1 MSSKKRISP
10 SRVAFNGFN
19 YAFFFLFSFLCAYPL
34 WYVFVYTISEPAL
47 AASGITFYP
56 KGFTLFNFTKLLQL
70 NGVFQAFGIS
80 VLRTVV
86 GTLCTVTC
94 CTILGYLFSKERMPF
109 RKFFYRFLVI
119 TMYNSGGM
127 IPTYLVFKTYKILNT
142 FWVYILPS
150 LISAYNVILVK
161 TYVEQLPPA
170 LEESALLDGANVIQ
184 IIFYLIVPLSLPII
198 ATIAIY
204 AAVGQWNAWFD
215 NHIYAFRNDNL
226 TTLQYMLY
234 NFLQEAEELAKLIE
248 STSETIDA
256 SQYITPTGVKMT
268 VTLFTILPIMCV
280 YPFLQRFFIKGIMIG
295 SVKG

>member
-1 MSSKKRISP
+1 MSKKKRTSP
-10 SRVAFNGFN
+10 SRVAFNIFN
-19 YAFFFLFSFLCAYPL
+19 YGFFFIFAFLCFYPL
-34 WYVFVYTISEPAL
+34 WYVFAYTISEPSL
-47 AASGITFYP
+47 AASGVTFLP
-56 KGFTLFNFTKLLQL
+56 KGFTLFNFTKLLSL
-70 NGVFQAFGIS
+70 NGVFQAFGVS
-80 VLRTVV
+80 VVRTVV
-86 GTLCTVTC
+86 GTMGTVMC

-119 TMYNSGGM
+119 TMYISGGM

-248 STSETIDA
+248 STSETIDE

-268 VTLFTILPIMCV
+268 VTLVTILPIMCV